1 MYLNCLT
8 KINNTMKKL
17 VSIIKRQFRVE
28 YRLTI
33 IVNGKTMN
41 TYGTNRR
48 LLSRMARN
56 TPMMEYWSL
65 YKKGPFG
72 LPEREVDFGMRGDET
87 RGGVA

>member
-1 MYLNCLT
+1 
-8 KINNTMKKL
+8 MKKL

-48 LLSRMARN
+48 LLSRMTRN

-72 LPEREVDFGMRGDET
+72 LPEREVDFGMRGDEMK
-87 RGGVA
+87 GGVA